1 MHLYVRIIL
10 LWIILWGIPYISLK
24 IQWKCYKASGGHIN
38 YKYWKYDKAAYEIF
52 IAIFSIV
59 KGKTRILVHPG
70 QSNPYK
76 PHILYLQHRSSLQ
89 E

>member
-38 YKYWKYDKAAYEIF
+38 YKYWKYDKTAYEIF
-52 IAIFSIV
+52 IAIFSI
-59 KGKTRILVHPG
+59 GLILIGLAAFMFFLLWFFPEFEEFG
-70 QSNPYK
+70 Q
-76 PHILYLQHRSSLQ
+76 
-89 E
+89 

>member
-38 YKYWKYDKAAYEIF
+38 YKYWKENKVAYEIF
-52 IAIFSIV
+52 IAIFSI
-59 KGKTRILVHPG
+59 GLILIGLAAFIFFLLWFFPEFGEFG
-70 QSNPYK
+70 Q
-76 PHILYLQHRSSLQ
+76 
-89 E
+89 

>member
-52 IAIFSIV
+52 IAIFSI
-59 KGKTRILVHPG
+59 GLILIGLAAFMLFLLWFFPEFEEFG
-70 QSNPYK
+70 Q
-76 PHILYLQHRSSLQ
+76 
-89 E
+89 

>member
-38 YKYWKYDKAAYEIF
+38 YKYWKENKVAYEIF
-52 IAIFSIV
+52 IAIFSI
-59 KGKTRILVHPG
+59 GLILIGLAAFGFFLLWFFPELEELN
-70 QSNPYK
+70 Q
-76 PHILYLQHRSSLQ
+76 
-89 E
+89 

>member
-10 LWIILWGIPYISLK
+10 LWIILWGILYISLK

-52 IAIFSIV
+52 IAIFSI
-59 KGKTRILVHPG
+59 GLILIGLAAFMFFLLWFFPEFEEFG
-70 QSNPYK
+70 Q
-76 PHILYLQHRSSLQ
+76 
-89 E
+89 

>member
-38 YKYWKYDKAAYEIF
+38 YKYWKENKVAYEIF
-52 IAIFSIV
+52 IAIFSI
-59 KGKTRILVHPG
+59 GLILIGLAAFMFFLLWFFPEFEEFC
-70 QSNPYK
+70 Q
-76 PHILYLQHRSSLQ
+76 
-89 E
+89 